1 MSIWYPAAMA
11 EQIRVH
17 YKTDSMYLT
26 ACKKRS
32 PLDGVTSIRKDV
44 TCSQCRNILLLKGR
58 A

>member
-1 MSIWYPAAMA
+1 MA